1 MRFDP
6 ALFAKVGRSITRQGS
21 LDKEARIRTAIGRAY
36 YALFLAIRTA
46 IRNREGREIHGRG
59 DRIDHGKLKN
69 FLYAANDPKLKSLAG
84 VLNDLYEARRQ
95 ADYVLEPVGH
105 WEGYFTRTRN
115 AERLLKQVEATIRQ
129 LPNIDFTEMVG
140 KDLNG

>member
-1 MRFDP
+1 MHFDP

-46 IRNREGREIHGRG
+46 IRNREGKATHGRG
-59 DRIDHGKLKN
+59 DRIDHGKLTN
-69 FLYAANDPKLKSLAG
+69 FLYAANDPELKGLAG
-84 VLNDLYEARRQ
+84 ILNDLYEVRRQ
-95 ADYVLEPVGH
+95 ADYVLEPVGN
-105 WEGYFTRTRN
+105 WDGYFTKIRDT
-115 AERLLKQVEATIRQ
+115 ERFLKQVEATIRK

-140 KDLNG
+140 KI